1 MVTPQPEHRLTVGSH
16 HSGSHCEPAA
26 GTDHR
31 AWPGQDSGLSALGQ
45 WDEGSKPRSWL
56 LAPAAGSGQLA
67 PGSEAQSCV
76 EDRTEQPGLAEEGT
90 EDDRNHVKYKHRN
103 QTTSDSKNN
112 GFHSLCD
119 VGQRLPLHP
128 NLLSVI
134 SKSEMTWKWGEN
146 QTRA

>member
-1 MVTPQPEHRLTVGSH
+1 MGSH

-31 AWPGQDSGLSALGQ
+31 AWPGQDSGLSARGQ

-90 EDDRNHVKYKHRN
+90 EDDRNHIKYKHRN
-103 QTTSDSKNN
+103 QTELATVKTTAST
-112 GFHSLCD
+112 HC
-119 VGQRLPLHP
+119 V
-128 NLLSVI
+128 
-134 SKSEMTWKWGEN
+134 MWGSACHCT
-146 QTRA
+146 QTCSASYQSQK